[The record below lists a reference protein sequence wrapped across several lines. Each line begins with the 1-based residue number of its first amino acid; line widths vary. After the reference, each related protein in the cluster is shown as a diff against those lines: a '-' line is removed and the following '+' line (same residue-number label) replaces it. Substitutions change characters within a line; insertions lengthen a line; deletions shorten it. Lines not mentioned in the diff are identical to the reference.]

1 MEIRPAQLEPEAL
14 GLEIEREDRTRH
26 EHPLNSRDFRKQ
38 HLIVWGLEVQQ
49 MPCQTQREEVPWKCR
64 NFEKTRSGAI
74 IGVDDT
80 LKHFGVAE
88 RFVTT

>member
-1 MEIRPAQLEPEAL
+1 MEIRPARLEPETL
-14 GLEIEREDRTRH
+14 GLEIEMEDRTRY

-38 HLIVWGLEVQQ
+38 HLIVGGLEVQQ
-49 MPCQTQREEVPWKCR
+49 MPCQTQREEVPWKSR
-64 NFEKTRSGAI
+64 KLGKTRSRAI
-74 IGVDDT
+74 IDVDDT